1 MNIKPGEFVIA
12 NAGKDK
18 GECFVVLSVENQF
31 LYLCNGKN
39 RKVSNPKKKQIKHVL
54 KAGAYDG
61 QIIKRLEDSNL
72 TDRQIR
78 RSISAFNGNLA
89 AESIIKE

>member
-12 NAGKDK
+12 NAGKEK
-18 GECFVVLSVENQF
+18 GKCFVVLSVENQF

-54 KAGAYDG
+54 KAGAYDEE
-61 QIIKRLEDSNL
+61 IIRSISGGNL
-72 TDRQIR
+72 ADRQIR
-78 RSISAFNGNLA
+78 RSISAFQGNLT